1 MDFSPTDE
9 QERIRDAI
17 RELCAAFPER
27 YWQDLD
33 EAAEYPTAFVERL
46 TEQGWLS
53 VLIPSEFGGGGLGVT
68 EAAIILEEIHRSG
81 GNASACHAQMYTMGT
96 LLRHGSEE
104 MRRRWLPQ
112 LAAGTVRLQGFGITE
127 PDAGLDAPAIT
138 TRAELRGD
146 RYVING
152 RKTFISRVE
161 HTDLLLLLAR
171 TTPLQE
177 VERRTDGM
185 SVFLVDLREAGDA
198 IEHRRIPLM
207 FNHHTYELFVTD
219 LSVPRSQLVGEE
231 GRGFSYVLSGMNA
244 ERILL
249 ASEAIG
255 DGRFFVDRASA
266 HASGRVVFGRPVGAN
281 QGVQFPIARAYAA
294 VEAASLV
301 RDRAAALFDAGR
313 DCGAEANMAKLLASE
328 ASWQAANAAVTAF
341 GGSAFAREI
350 GIERKFRETK
360 LYEIAPVSNNLVL
373 AYLGQHVL
381 GMPKSY

>member
-1 MDFSPTDE
+1 M
-9 QERIRDAI
+9 
-17 RELCAAFPER
+17 RE
-27 YWQDLD
+27 
-33 EAAEYPTAFVERL
+33 
-46 TEQGWLS
+46 
-53 VLIPSEFGGGGLGVT
+53 
-68 EAAIILEEIHRSG
+68 
-81 GNASACHAQMYTMGT
+81 
-96 LLRHGSEE
+96 
-104 MRRRWLPQ
+104 RWLPQ
-112 LAAGTVRLQGFGITE
+112 LAAGTARLQGFGITE
-127 PDAGLDAPAIT
+127 PDAGLDTPAIT
-138 TRAELRGD
+138 TRAEIRGD

-152 RKTFISRVE
+152 QKTFISRVE

-171 TTPLQE
+171 TTPLDRA
-177 VERRTDGM
+177 ERRTDGM
-185 SVFLVDLREAGDA
+185 SVFLVDLREAGSSV
-198 IEHRRIPLM
+198 EHRRIPLM
-207 FNHHTYELFVTD
+207 FNHHTYQLFITD
-219 LSVPRSQLVGEE
+219 LEIPRDHLVGEE

-255 DGRFFVDRASA
+255 DGRFFVERASA
-266 HASGRVVFGRPVGAN
+266 HASERVVFGRPIGAN

-301 RDRAAALFDAGR
+301 RYQAAALFDDGR
-313 DCGAEANMAKLLASE
+313 ECGAEANMAKLLASE